1 MVATATSFVSFMRIL
16 AIETSCDDTS
26 LALVSH
32 GDGTFVV
39 EKNLVSSQV
48 DTHTLY
54 GGVVPE
60 VAARMHAEQ
69 IAPLLYALEIPQDGS
84 TVDAIAVTAGPGL
97 VPSLR
102 VGVACATTLATAWQK
117 PLIAINHLEGHLYS
131 CWLANSPPLFPC
143 IALLVSGGHT
153 ELIFM
158 KDHGV
163 YEYLGRTRD
172 DAAGEAFDKVAKLL
186 GLGYPGGPI
195 ISKKALE
202 GQKDVITFPRP
213 MKDSADFDFSFSGL
227 KTAVAYHLKDHPDDR
242 PEDICASFQDAVVDI
257 LVSKTLKAV
266 EKYQPTSVLLAGGVS
281 ANTSLRET
289 LKNTLTE
296 RFPKIH
302 YHHPPLAYTTDNAA
316 MVGVAAF
323 FHLQKNKVTNPLTLV
338 ADPNLPL
345 SPL

>member
-1 MVATATSFVSFMRIL
+1 MRIL

-26 LALVSH
+26 LALISRK
-32 GDGTFVV
+32 DKMFVV

-69 IAPLLYALEIPQDGS
+69 IAPLLYTLEIPQDGS
-84 TVDAIAVTAGPGL
+84 TIDAVAVTTGPGL

-102 VGVACATTLATAWQK
+102 VGVACATTLAKAWQK
-117 PLIAINHLEGHLYS
+117 PLVAVNHLEGHLYS
-131 CWLANSPPLFPC
+131 CWLSEKSPVFPC

-153 ELIFM
+153 ELILM
-158 KDHGV
+158 KDHGF

-195 ISKKALE
+195 ISKKALN
-202 GQKDVITFPRP
+202 GRKDAIAFPRP
-213 MKDSADFDFSFSGL
+213 MKDSVDFDFSFSGL

-266 EKYQPTSVLLAGGVS
+266 EKYQPASVLLAGGVS
-281 ANTSLRET
+281 ANNSLRET
-289 LKNTLTE
+289 LKQTLSNC
-296 RFPKIH
+296 FPQVH
-302 YHHPPLAYTTDNAA
+302 YHIPPFAYTTDNAA

-323 FHLQKNKVTNPLTLV
+323 FHLQKNNFVDPLTLV
-338 ADPNLPL
+338 ADPNLSL
-345 SPL
+345 SSL